1 MHLLN
6 QKFSRFSY
14 QRRHRR
20 NSPIMGK
27 IKKRIKREKAGL
39 GIRVGLTGNKVC
51 AECKYWN
58 NGKIFGNMVPWNHL

>member
-39 GIRVGLTGNKVC
+39 GIRAGLTGNKVC
-51 AECKYWN
+51 AECKYN
-58 NGKIFGNMVPWNHL
+58 RVKILSVDKEIKRE